1 YRGGPVRGAGGP
13 GCPGGPGVTPK
24 RRFRWYSRGLMVFPF
39 PPLFAPI
46 VFGGLRRE
54 PRHQLAFDLGGVAAE
69 QGDELSVLV
78 GDRYVVYARSPAPVA
93 FNGLRDEG
101 VALARGRNKADRAV
115 VRHRHFVVRVA
126 GECEGRVG
134 ERKDHAAVTDEV
146 AVANPR
152 GNAHADGR
160 PARADPG
167 NLHAERAA
175 GLVLRP
181 HGV

>member
-1 YRGGPVRGAGGP
+1 MTYRSRPVRRAGGP
-13 GCPGGPGVTPK
+13 GCPGGSGVTPK
-24 RRFRWYSRGLMVFPF
+24 RRFRWYSRRLMVFPF

-126 GECEGRVG
+126 GECEGGVG
-134 ERKDHAAVTDEV
+134 ERIDHAAGTDDV
-146 AVANPR
+146 AV
-152 GNAHADGR
+152 GHLLAHRHAAGR
-160 PARADPG
+160 SARADPG
-167 NLHAERAA
+167 NLTDA
-175 GLVLRP
+175 P
-181 HGV
+181 